1 MDMLI
6 ITGLSGSGKSK
17 TMNALE
23 DIGFF
28 CVDNLPTKLISKFAE
43 IKKVSRGGLKKIA
56 IVTDIRDGNMFKSIF
71 KELDNLED
79 LKIKYK
85 IIFLDADD
93 ETLKNRF
100 NETRRKHPLTGTRGC
115 FNIEKAIEK
124 ERKALNK
131 IKEKADFIVDTS
143 IFNVSQL
150 KEYLCKLLLKENQN
164 SIIIE
169 IISFGFKN
177 GDITRADLVFDVRCL
192 PNPYYIETLKNK
204 TGLDEEVQKY
214 VTSFSE
220 TAELLKKLE
229 NLIQFLMPLYVK
241 EGKSQLTIAF
251 GCTGGEHR
259 SVTFAQHFY
268 DKLKKSGYSVTVNHR
283 DLKRKLKIKEK

>member
-17 TMNALE
+17 AINALE

-43 IKKVSRGGLKKIA
+43 IKKASKGGLKKIA

-71 KELDNLED
+71 SELDNLD
-79 LKIKYK
+79 KLKIKYN
-85 IIFLDADD
+85 ILFFDADD

-100 NETRRKHPLTGTRGC
+100 NETRRKHPLTGTGGC

-124 ERKALNK
+124 ERKALK
-131 IKEKADFIVDTS
+131 EIKDKADFIVDTS
-143 IFNVSQL
+143 IFNTSQL
-150 KEYLCKLLLKENQN
+150 KEYLFNLILKEKPNA
-164 SIIIE
+164 IIIE
-169 IISFGFKN
+169 IISFGFKH

-192 PNPYYIETLKNK
+192 PNPYYVENLKHK
-204 TGLDEEVQKY
+204 TGLDEDVQKY
-214 VTSFSE
+214 VTSFPE
-220 TAELLKKLE
+220 TIELLKKLGD
-229 NLIQFLMPLYVK
+229 LIKFLMPLYVK

-251 GCTGGEHR
+251 GCTGGMHR
-259 SVTFAQHFY
+259 SVTFAQHFHHRF
-268 DKLKKSGYSVTVNHR
+268 KEKGYSVSVNHR
-283 DLKRKLKIKEK
+283 DLKKIKN